1 MGTIKGQPDCV
12 VIGAGLSGLVAA
24 EKLILGGIR
33 ATVLEAS
40 TSIGGRMASW
50 QSPVDAKTGFDL
62 PAVFDHGAQY
72 FTIRDERFEEIV
84 RRWEKMG
91 IVREWTQGF
100 ATSDG
105 SFYIDGLA
113 RFCGNPNMAAVPEY
127 LAHNLDVHLGIRV
140 SRVEW
145 RSTSW
150 CITTET
156 GQTLTTDS
164 VILTP
169 PVPQSLALTDAGH
182 VELPGPQRR
191 ILERIEYEPCLAVM
205 VLLRDPGNLPVPGG
219 MWSVGEP
226 IYWIA
231 DNYLKGVSAV
241 PGTITI
247 HAGPE
252 FSQSHWWSPDK
263 IVVQELT
270 AAAGKWLDSP
280 VLGAWVRRWQ
290 YSKPI
295 QTYPEP
301 CLAIRNP
308 RPLLFAG
315 DAFAGPRVEGAAL
328 SGLAAASLLL

>member
-1 MGTIKGQPDCV
+1 MGTMKGQLDCV

-40 TSIGGRMASW
+40 TSVGGRMASW
-50 QSPVDAKTGFDL
+50 QSPVDDNTGFDL
-62 PAVFDHGAQY
+62 PADFDHGAQY
-72 FTIRDERFEEIV
+72 FTVRDERFEEIV
-84 RRWEKMG
+84 RRWEEIG

-113 RFCGNPNMAAVPEY
+113 RFCGIPNMAAIPDY
-127 LAHNLDVHLGIRV
+127 IAHNLDVHLGIRV

-145 RSTSW
+145 HSPSWRITS
-150 CITTET
+150 EA
-156 GQTLTTDS
+156 GQILTADS

-169 PVPQSLALTDAGH
+169 PVPQSLALTDAGQ
-182 VELPGPQRR
+182 VEVPEPQRR

-205 VLLRDPGNLPVPGG
+205 VLLRDSGNLPVPGG
-219 MWSVGEP
+219 KWSVGEP
-226 IYWIA
+226 IYWMA
-231 DNYLKGVSAV
+231 DNHLKGVSAV
-241 PGTITI
+241 PGAITI

-252 FSQSHWWSPDK
+252 FSQSHWRSPDK
-263 IVVQELT
+263 IVVQELV
-270 AAAGKWLDSP
+270 AAAGEWLDSQ
-280 VLGAWVRRWQ
+280 VLGAWVRRWL

-301 CLAIRNP
+301 YLAIRNP
-308 RPLLFAG
+308 GPLLFAG

-328 SGLAAASLLL
+328 SGLAAASHLL